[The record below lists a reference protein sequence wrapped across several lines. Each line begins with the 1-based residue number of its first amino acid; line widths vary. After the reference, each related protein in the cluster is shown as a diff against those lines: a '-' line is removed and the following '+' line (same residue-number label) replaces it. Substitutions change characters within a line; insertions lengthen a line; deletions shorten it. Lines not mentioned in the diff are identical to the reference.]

1 MCPKKTEQ
9 TVDTKDNNKMR
20 FKHVTVYFA
29 KAPNVFNSPGCFFLL
44 FVKNLFKKRF
54 L

>member
-29 KAPNVFNSPGCFFLL
+29 KAPNVFNSPGCFF
-44 FVKNLFKKRF
+44 
-54 L
+54 